1 MRAIAVVVLALLLSS
16 AAFANS
22 KKDWDDCASN
32 DDDPAIAACT
42 RIITQGKESRANL
55 WMAYG
60 NRGEAYIRKGDYDHA
75 LADLG
80 LRLDRDVA
88 IRS

>member
-32 DDDPAIAACT
+32 DDDPAVACT